1 MLCVPSQI
9 LFNNK
14 QQRTLVIKSTLL
26 SYESNCAINAIPL
39 LTQSLAVRTPSQ
51 TSNPTAY
58 NKIRRMTSSRQ
69 LSSSCRSFIN
79 RTKILNSIATP
90 LFLLFLESS
99 YGSNH
104 ISSRL
109 SNTFFGIASIKPP
122 PNCIVSDVCRR

>member
-1 MLCVPSQI
+1 MTRFVPLRKRQI
-9 LFNNK
+9 
-14 QQRTLVIKSTLL
+14 QRH
-26 SYESNCAINAIPL
+26 
-39 LTQSLAVRTPSQ
+39 
-51 TSNPTAY
+51 

-104 ISSRL
+104 MAGML
-109 SNTFFGIASIKPP
+109 SNKFFGIASIKEP
-122 PNCIVSDVCRR
+122 PNCIVSDVVEDEEEETFDVL